1 VAASD
6 TPSYAAPPTASTADG
21 GDVEMGVL
29 RDLHAEAEA
38 PQPAGRAQAQSES

>member
-21 GDVEMGVL
+21 ADVEMGVL
-29 RDLHAEAEA
+29 RDLHAEA